1 MTLTVNNTFADV
13 LEPLGQDAANFFLAA
28 SLYHAHKVS
37 FETAAKLAGLGLE
50 GFQSRLHEHFGVGF
64 LLADEVAL
72 QDIQTVGKL

>member
-50 GFQSRLHEHFGVGF
+50 SFQTRLQEHFGVGF
-64 LLADEVAL
+64 VLADEVAL